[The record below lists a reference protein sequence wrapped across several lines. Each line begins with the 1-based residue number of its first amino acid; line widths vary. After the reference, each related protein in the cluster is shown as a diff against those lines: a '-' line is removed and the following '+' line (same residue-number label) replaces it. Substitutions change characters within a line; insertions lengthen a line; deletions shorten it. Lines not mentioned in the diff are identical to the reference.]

1 MEEKVNKIN
10 MGKDG
15 VALVFTEEGVTMHSI
30 DIGDNETAPMHMLM
44 ATAIML
50 LIKEYDEEFSKILS
64 NRVNKMIDED
74 S

>member
-1 MEEKVNKIN
+1 MEEKVNRIN

-44 ATAIML
+44 ATVIML
-50 LIKEYDEEFSKILS
+50 LIKEQNVEFNKILL

>member
-1 MEEKVNKIN
+1 MEEKVNRIN

-30 DIGDNETAPMHMLM
+30 DIGDNEIAPMHMLT
-44 ATAIML
+44 ATALML
-50 LIKEYDEEFSKILS
+50 LFQERDEELYMIIA